1 MSKEDYKDFIDHCTI
16 QELINEHALVS
27 YYWITQTDKVDALQI
42 SEKASAE
49 EIHRAQRKEARHFDK
64 LCIIEKE
71 LEKRM
76 KKH

>member
-1 MSKEDYKDFIDHCTI
+1 MTKEDYKDFIDHCTI

-27 YYWITQTDKVDALQI
+27 YYWIKATDKVDALQL

-49 EIHRAQRKEARHFDK
+49 EIRRAQRKESRYFDK
-64 LCIIEKE
+64 VCIIEKE

-76 KKH
+76 IKH